1 MVEEEVRRELMM
13 EREMAMHREAKMGL
27 SIEERLTMRLD
38 SRFSFMHQFNNRW
51 LQDRLA
57 FPGNRSLGLGMEVLP
72 PVFPQLGDA
81 MTDENKT
88 ALEVDKKDKLIILAL
103 KLVRSNNSLVEC
115 FLSLLTACFM
125 RRDVVLGPVIGSVPS
140 TEMDEGDHGNLD
152 RIGHLFADLI
162 TWRDVAKSSLWFG
175 LGCLCFLSSCFTK
188 GISKSFHFH
197 DISIFSAISQLGLL
211 FLGASFFS
219 NSILQ
224 RNNDE
229 KKREFKVKE
238 EDILRFGR
246 LILPATNLAISKT
259 RELFSGEPSKILKVV
274 PFLLLGAEYGHIITM
289 LRLFDLGMI
298 TTILIPIS

>member
-1 MVEEEVRRELMM
+1 
-13 EREMAMHREAKMGL
+13 
-27 SIEERLTMRLD
+27 
-38 SRFSFMHQFNNRW
+38 
-51 LQDRLA
+51 
-57 FPGNRSLGLGMEVLP
+57 
-72 PVFPQLGDA
+72 
-81 MTDENKT
+81 
-88 ALEVDKKDKLIILAL
+88 
-103 KLVRSNNSLVEC
+103 
-115 FLSLLTACFM
+115 
-125 RRDVVLGPVIGSVPS
+125 
-140 TEMDEGDHGNLD
+140 MDEGGHGNLD

-162 TWRDVAKSSLWFG
+162 TWRDVAKSNLWFG

-188 GISKSFHFH
+188 GVSF
-197 DISIFSAISQLGLL
+197 SIFSVISQLGLL

-289 LRLFDLGMI
+289 LRLFDLGFFISFTFPKLYSCYSNRINQKGMCFKLQLSNMI
-298 TTILIPIS
+298 L